1 MRRLPI
7 RTCRLLLVGATL
19 AYWPGGS
26 AFVRATTENSLTA
39 QEQRGKEI
47 YLRGTSPSGKDILAY
62 LGEASFEVPGSAVTC
77 ANCHGVDGHG
87 KPEGGVRP
95 SNLTWEALTKPYG
108 LKHADGR
115 QHPPYTARGL
125 ELAITRGTDPAG
137 NRLQSVM
144 PRYQMSREDLA
155 DLVAY
160 LRSLGRDRDPGIS
173 DDTIVIGTAAPA
185 KGPLADMGQALKA
198 VTGAFFDQLNKQGG
212 IYNRRVEVKF
222 IETAETPAATRASV
236 ERVLI
241 DEPVF
246 AMTGAFIAGAEREV
260 VPLMAQQGV
269 PLIGPLTLYPQTG
282 FPLNRQVFYLL
293 SGMDGQGR
301 ALLEFAARSSAIDRP
316 AIAVVYPQSEVNAS
330 VLEAIA
336 DQSRKR
342 GLNEP
347 RRYDYATGHFDV
359 SDAVKQLEQAGR
371 DAVIFMGTVDEALS
385 FIREADKRRW
395 FPAMFLPSGSSGAD
409 LFEAPVSF
417 NGKLYASFPNAPPA
431 LSGEGVNDFRSL
443 SGKYRLPTQHVAAQM
458 SAYSAAR
465 ILVEA
470 MRRVGK
476 DLSREKLIQALE
488 GLYEF
493 STGLTPAITFGPNRR
508 IGAMGTYVVTID
520 LKERRFVPVSGW
532 VGVN

>member
-1 MRRLPI
+1 MLAHCPAGAGSI
-7 RTCRLLLVGATL
+7 GAT
-19 AYWPGGS
+19 AQDP
-26 AFVRATTENSLTA
+26 LTA
-39 QEQRGKEI
+39 EERRGKDI
-47 YLRGTSPSGKDILAY
+47 YVRGTSPSGNDILAY
-62 LGEASFEVPGSAVTC
+62 LGESSLEVPGRAVTC
-77 ANCHGVDGHG
+77 ANCHGLDGQG

-108 LKHADGR
+108 LTHANGR

-155 DLVAY
+155 DLIAY
-160 LRSLGRDRDPGIS
+160 LRSLGRDRDPGIG

-185 KGPLADMGQALKA
+185 RGALADLGQALKA
-198 VTGAFFDQLNKQGG
+198 VTSAFFDELNNRGG
-212 IYNRRVEVKF
+212 LYNRRVELKF
-222 IETAETPAATRASV
+222 IDTAETPAATRANV

-241 DEPVF
+241 DERVF

-260 VPLMAQQGV
+260 IPLMAEQGV

-293 SGMDGQGR
+293 SGVDGQAR
-301 ALLEFAARSSAIDRP
+301 AFIEFAARTPGGKGS
-316 AIAVVYPQSEVNAS
+316 AIAVVYPRSEVNAS

-336 DQSRKR
+336 DQSRKS
-342 GLNEP
+342 GLSVP
-347 RRYDYATGHFDV
+347 QRYDYVTGRFDG
-359 SDAVKQLEQAGR
+359 SDAIKQLEQTGR

-385 FIREADKRRW
+385 FMREADRRHW
-395 FPAMFLPSGSSGAD
+395 FPSMFLPSSSSGPGVFD
-409 LFEAPVSF
+409 APVGF
-417 NGKLYASFPNAPPA
+417 TGKLFASFPNSPTA
-431 LSGEGVNDFRSL
+431 LSGEGVNEFRSL
-443 SGKYRLPTQHVAAQM
+443 AAKYRLPTQHVATQM

-520 LKERRFVPVSGW
+520 LKERRFVPASGW
-532 VGVN
+532 ISVN